1 MAVFYVAASLSGA
14 FSGLLA
20 FAIQELDGRSGL
32 DGWQW
37 IFCECLSSIWLDSF
51 LIRTQ

>member
-20 FAIQELDGRSGL
+20 FAIQKLDGRSGL

-37 IFCECLSSIWLDSF
+37 IFCEPFYLP
-51 LIRTQ
+51 RTKLVLMRIQ